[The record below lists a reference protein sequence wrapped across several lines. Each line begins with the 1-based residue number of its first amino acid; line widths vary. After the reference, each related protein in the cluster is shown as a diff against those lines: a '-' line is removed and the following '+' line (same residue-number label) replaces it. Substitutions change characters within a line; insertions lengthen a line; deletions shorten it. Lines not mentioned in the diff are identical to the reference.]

1 MIYLYHMDFLITE
14 RQLKHIVENRDKD
27 NLSADIKYL
36 SSFGKDVF
44 EKVKQKYGIDAKL
57 LITWGASVGGFVA
70 PLDNYIR
77 TNNFE
82 LTDDQI
88 FLILFGCISTL
99 ILDNQKYI
107 KQSVEIIEK
116 EGLIEVFNKVKDKG
130 IDLRNYFI
138 GFLSSLNIS
147 VSNIVSLVRYSFLIP
162 IIPDLMS
169 YFNDMQDLDITAK
182 LITKRIFASGVIT
195 VSSEILFQIIKRS
208 LNKIRK

>member
-27 NLSADIKYL
+27 NLSTDIKYL
-36 SSFGKDVF
+36 YSFGKDVF

-57 LITWGASVGGFVA
+57 IITWGASIGGFVA

-99 ILDNQKYI
+99 ILDNKKYI
-107 KQSVEIIEK
+107 RQSIEIIEK
-116 EGLIEVFNKVKDKG
+116 EGLIEVFNKVKNKG
-130 IDLRNYFI
+130 TDLRNYFI

-169 YFNDMQDLDITAK
+169 YFNDVQNLDITAK

-208 LNKIRK
+208 LNNIKK